1 MSLSFDTD
9 LLRHITAAAEAPGPP
24 RGASSVRTSVFLL
37 IFNRHERPFLLAV
50 LKADNHGY
58 PWRNQVALPGG
69 HIDET
74 DSSALA
80 AAYRELEEE
89 MQINSEEVSFI
100 CSLGHFPTIQQ
111 KDIEVFLGFWEGSP
125 EEISFDRREIARV
138 LEVSIPMLL
147 QRHMEKHFHGR
158 IPGVSE
164 LTYPAAGVVIWGA
177 TARIIHFFLELLR
190 SRLSAAGLEA
200 LLSEA

>member
-1 MSLSFDTD
+1 MAFPFDTE
-9 LLRHITAAAEAPGPP
+9 LLRRVTADAEPSGPP
-24 RGASSVRTSVFLL
+24 PETSSVRTCVFMLV
-37 IFNRHERPFLLAV
+37 FNKGKRPFLLAV

-74 DSSALA
+74 DSAPLS

-89 MQINSEEVSFI
+89 MQIHAAEVFFI
-100 CSLGHFPTIQQ
+100 GSLGHFPTIQQ

-125 EEISFDRREIARV
+125 DAVHFDRSEIARV

-147 QRHMEKHFHGR
+147 QHHMGKHFHGR
-158 IPGVSE
+158 VPGVGE
-164 LTYPAAGVVIWGA
+164 LTYPAGDVVIWGA

-200 LLSEA
+200 LLCEA